1 MVART
6 GYRLTY
12 VNNVAQCLAQP
23 ESEGPSSSSSSG
35 GKGQGHPG
43 PHVQLKTWGFLPV
56 SVGTH
61 ANQRTP
67 GCLCHRVLERNYFLF
82 GFQRVLWVMIPGY
95 PQKLRRVLSIVS
107 FALYLPG
114 WGVWV
119 ARRESQP
126 SDEPLSGHGARWTQ
140 KAQQGQ
146 DKVLGMCRGQK
157 ETQDV
162 HPELNTCVA

>member
-1 MVART
+1 M
-6 GYRLTY
+6 
-12 VNNVAQCLAQP
+12 
-23 ESEGPSSSSSSG
+23 
-35 GKGQGHPG
+35 
-43 PHVQLKTWGFLPV
+43 QLKTWGFLPV

-114 WGVWV
+114 WGCGWLDGR
-119 ARRESQP
+119 ANPQMNP
-126 SDEPLSGHGARWTQ
+126 
-140 KAQQGQ
+140 
-146 DKVLGMCRGQK
+146 
-157 ETQDV
+157 
-162 HPELNTCVA
+162 